1 MSELNNAGSFGV
13 EDIGNISG
21 LASEIDV
28 LYFQV
33 QEIVESVISPSI
45 LGPPYISDTV
55 T

>member
-1 MSELNNAGSFGV
+1 MQEV
-13 EDIGNISG
+13 
-21 LASEIDV
+21 LALRILEIFQGWLQKREKDV